1 MDKIVKKVLTF
12 SKKLKGIKY
21 TWWTGNEKEEDDFFC
36 VNKIPSME
44 ELKKN
49 GICCTSFINILRQYG
64 GSKIPESTS
73 KFRGGTYFWFRY
85 FIIIYV
91 FLRFF

>member
-44 ELKKN
+44 ELKKM
-49 GICCTSFINILRQYG
+49 
-64 GSKIPESTS
+64 
-73 KFRGGTYFWFRY
+73 
-85 FIIIYV
+85 V
-91 FLRFF
+91 FVVQVLSLSIF